1 MSGTKILIRKVNTFL
16 SPSLTYHKEE
26 SKHFIRV
33 HFHQAFHKQTCL
45 IWEQRG
51 VRPHPRHQEA
61 PGGLGK
67 AGVPRVASRPPS
79 VLSEARPLLRL
90 RQKREQDFPGN
101 RITRGRTAELLSA
114 FSPSPAKSRSDR
126 SGDNE
131 RLWEE
136 TSVRLRAGASGDP
149 RHWGPDRLGAEGPSG
164 GRPRTAAAAPKDRAG
179 RRELCS
185 WEGRREG
192 AGSGELRA
200 SHVHGRA

>member
-16 SPSLTYHKEE
+16 SPSLTYHKKE
-26 SKHFIRV
+26 SKYFIRV
-33 HFHQAFHKQTCL
+33 YFYQAFHKQTCL

-101 RITRGRTAELLSA
+101 HITRGRTAELLFA
-114 FSPSPAKSRSDR
+114 FSSSPAKSRSDK
-126 SGDNE
+126 SGENE

-136 TSVRLRAGASGDP
+136 TSVRLHAEASGDP
-149 RHWGPDRLGAEGPSG
+149 RAPGP
-164 GRPRTAAAAPKDRAG
+164 
-179 RRELCS
+179 
-185 WEGRREG
+185 
-192 AGSGELRA
+192 
-200 SHVHGRA
+200 

>member
-1 MSGTKILIRKVNTFL
+1 MSGTKILIRKVNTSL

-26 SKHFIRV
+26 SKYFIRV
-33 HFHQAFHKQTCL
+33 YFYQAFHKQTCL

-101 RITRGRTAELLSA
+101 HITWGRTAELLFA
-114 FSPSPAKSRSDR
+114 FSSSSAKSRSDK
-126 SGDNE
+126 SGENE

-136 TSVRLRAGASGDP
+136 TSVRLRAEASGDP
-149 RHWGPDRLGAEGPSG
+149 RALGP
-164 GRPRTAAAAPKDRAG
+164 
-179 RRELCS
+179 
-185 WEGRREG
+185 
-192 AGSGELRA
+192 
-200 SHVHGRA
+200 